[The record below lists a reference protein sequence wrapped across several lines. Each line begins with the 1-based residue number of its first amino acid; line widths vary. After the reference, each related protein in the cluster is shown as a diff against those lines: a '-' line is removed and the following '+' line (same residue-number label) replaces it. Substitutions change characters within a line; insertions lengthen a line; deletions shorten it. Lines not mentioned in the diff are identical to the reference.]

1 MVASLE
7 STVSD
12 LQTTTVHH
20 TPSSESI
27 PSDPVTRV
35 PYEALGTMKINRLSS
50 SVDMLSQQPSK
61 PLISVDTRS
70 TVDSKSTVDTKS
82 SVVLEH
88 SKASSTVTVTSSTL
102 LAPQC
107 ASVSTQTTE
116 TGFALCLK
124 CSDTHRA
131 LVDLAQCVCEVT
143 TSRNMTCS
151 LGEVDWAG
159 LASVGG
165 LEIGRWAECFR
176 RDLESLSGHTTG
188 LEVRVQG
195 LREQLEG
202 QREVT
207 IRMEEEIESL
217 TIQVNTLQVSNTE
230 LCLVVESKAS
240 R

>member
-1 MVASLE
+1 MCAREEMVASLE

-12 LQTTTVHH
+12 LQSTIVQR
-20 TPSSESI
+20 TPSSDSI
-27 PSDPVTRV
+27 PPDPVTRV

-61 PLISVDTRS
+61 PLSSVDTRTSVDTRS
-70 TVDSKSTVDTKS
+70 
-82 SVVLEH
+82 SVVVDH
-88 SKASSTVTVTSSTL
+88 SKASSTVTVNSSTL

-107 ASVSTQTTE
+107 TSVSTQTTE
-116 TGFALCLK
+116 TGFALCVK

-131 LVDLAQCVCEVT
+131 LVELAQCVSEVT
-143 TSRNMTCS
+143 TSHDMTCS
-151 LGEVDWAG
+151 LGGVDWAG

-165 LEIGRWAECFR
+165 LEIGRWTECFR
-176 RDLESLSGHTTG
+176 RDLESLSGHATG

-207 IRMEEEIESL
+207 IRMEGEIESL
-217 TIQVNTLQVSNTE
+217 TAQVNALQVSKYKVA
-230 LCLVVESKAS
+230 LVVQSEALG
-240 R
+240 